1 MMFSFLE
8 RLYMQISSCQNNSY
22 NVGFNGYVD
31 KPLMNKLDEAVTT
44 ELKSYINTSR
54 GKKAKMKPAT
64 IRAFKQRRNNIARII
79 EQNLDKAHPK
89 TVLTCAPNQAA
100 AGDEFVCV
108 LKNPMVHGKLNF
120 SYRLN
125 TLKQWER
132 LAKDLN
138 PQTLHLFEVKSLFK
152 FCQKI
157 SDLKSA
163 INPKDGDH
171 QYLIS
176 RAIRT
181 ARRYAKQ
188 IDEKCPDIK

>member
-31 KPLMNKLDEAVTT
+31 KSLMNKLDETVTT

-132 LAKDLN
+132 LAK
-138 PQTLHLFEVKSLFK
+138 
-152 FCQKI
+152 
-157 SDLKSA
+157 SA